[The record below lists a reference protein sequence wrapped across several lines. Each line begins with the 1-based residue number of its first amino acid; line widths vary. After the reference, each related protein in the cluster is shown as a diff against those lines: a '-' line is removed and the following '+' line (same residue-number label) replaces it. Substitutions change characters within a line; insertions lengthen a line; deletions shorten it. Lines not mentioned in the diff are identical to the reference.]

1 LTGNSLFAI
10 ILLYNKGV
18 DMSAKGTT
26 ADTKEKDKFKD
37 LLGSMD
43 PKLDR
48 EVREKL
54 ITARVGLL
62 LRASFFGNLAT
73 RLKLVNADEWCTT
86 AGTDGRNFYYNSRFV
101 DKLKPKEIEF
111 LFGHEVLHCVYDHFG
126 RQGDRDAQLYNCAAD
141 YCVNSDLIK
150 HRVGEKITTVPCLY
164 DPKYDGKSSEE
175 IYDILYENAEKIDI
189 NKLIEQLL
197 DDHMDG
203 DDEDGPDGG
212 DGKDGSGRPKISKS
226 DRDAIRDEIK
236 EALLAA
242 AAASD
247 GAGNLPAGIKRII
260 QDLTAPKMNWRE
272 LLRMQLESTVK
283 SDYTW
288 MRSSR
293 RGWHMDAVMPGMKLD
308 PMIDIAI
315 SIDASGSMLDRMLKD
330 FLGEVAGIME
340 QFPNYRIHVLSFDT
354 QVYNPQQF
362 DSENLD
368 DITGYEIQGGGG
380 TDFDCVFNYFKE
392 NEIEPKRHIMFTDGY
407 PCGSWGDEQYCDTV
421 FIMHGTTTIV
431 PPFGQYAYYEEESKH

>member
-1 LTGNSLFAI
+1 
-10 ILLYNKGV
+10 
-18 DMSAKGTT
+18 MSTSTT
-26 ADTKEKDKFKD
+26 ANKKESDKFKD
-37 LLGSMD
+37 LCGPTD

-48 EVREKL
+48 DIREKL

-73 RLKLVNADEWCTT
+73 RLKLVNADEWCPT
-86 AGTDGRNFYYNSRFV
+86 AATDGRNFYYNSRFV
-101 DKLKPKEIEF
+101 DMLKPKEIEF

-126 RQGDRDAQLYNCAAD
+126 RRGDRDPQLFNIAND
-141 YCVNSDLIK
+141 YCVNADLKK
-150 HRVGEKITTVPCLY
+150 HRVGEFITSVPCLY
-164 DPKYDGKSSEE
+164 DSKYQDMSSEE

-189 NKLIEQLL
+189 SDLIDKML
-197 DDHMDG
+197 DEHLDG
-203 DDEDGPDGG
+203 DGQDG
-212 DGKDGSGRPKISKS
+212 DGEKDENGNPKNGKGRPRLSPE
-226 DRDAIRDEIK
+226 DRQKIRDEIK
-236 EALLAA
+236 EAVLAA

-247 GAGNLPAGIKRII
+247 GAGNLPAGVKRII
-260 QDLTAPKMNWRE
+260 EDMTAPKMNWRE
-272 LLRMQLESTVK
+272 LLRMQLESTIK

-288 MRSSR
+288 MRNSR

-315 SIDASGSMLDRMLKD
+315 SIDASGSMLDSMLKD
-330 FLGEVAGIME
+330 FLAEVAGIME

-368 DITGYEIQGGGG
+368 DITGYEISGGGG
-380 TDFDCVFNYFKE
+380 TDFDSVFQYFKD

-407 PCGSWGDEQYCDTV
+407 PNGSWGDEQYCDTV
-421 FIMHGTTTIV
+421 FIIHGSTSII
-431 PPFGQYAYYEEESKH
+431 PPWGQWAYYEEESRH

>member
-1 LTGNSLFAI
+1 
-10 ILLYNKGV
+10 
-18 DMSAKGTT
+18 MSTATT
-26 ADTKEKDKFKD
+26 ANKKESDKFKN
-37 LLGSMD
+37 LLGPTD

-48 EVREKL
+48 EVREQL

-62 LRASFFGNLAT
+62 LRAPFFGNLST
-73 RLKLVNADEWCTT
+73 RLKLVNADEWCPT
-86 AGTDGRNFYYNSRFV
+86 AATDGRNFYYNSRFV
-101 DKLKPKEIEF
+101 DMLKPKEVEF

-126 RQGDRDAQLYNCAAD
+126 RRGDRDPQLFNIAND
-141 YCVNSDLIK
+141 YCVNGDLKK
-150 HRVGEKITTVPCLY
+150 HRVGEFITTVPCLY
-164 DPKYDGKSSEE
+164 DSKYEGMSSEE
-175 IYDILYENAEKIDI
+175 IYDVLYENAEKIDI
-189 NKLIEQLL
+189 SQLIDKLL
-197 DDHMDG
+197 DDHLDG
-203 DDEDGPDGG
+203 DGQ
-212 DGKDGSGRPKISKS
+212 DGSGDEEGDDAKNGKGRPKLSAEEKQK
-226 DRDAIRDEIK
+226 IRDEIK
-236 EALLAA
+236 EAVLAA

-247 GAGNLPAGIKRII
+247 GAGNLPAGVKRII
-260 QDLTAPKMNWRE
+260 EDMTAPKMNWRE
-272 LLRMQLESTVK
+272 LLRMQLESTIK

-288 MRSSR
+288 MRNSR

-308 PMIDIAI
+308 PMIDIAV
-315 SIDASGSMLDRMLKD
+315 SIDASGSMLDSMLKD

-368 DITGYEIQGGGG
+368 DITGYEIKGGGG

-407 PCGSWGDEQYCDTV
+407 PAGSWGDEQYCDTV
-421 FIMHGTTTIV
+421 FIMHGTTSIV

>member
-1 LTGNSLFAI
+1 MSTSTTT
-10 ILLYNKGV
+10 NK
-18 DMSAKGTT
+18 
-26 ADTKEKDKFKD
+26 KESDKFKN
-37 LLGSMD
+37 LCGPTD

-48 EVREKL
+48 DVREKL

-62 LRASFFGNLAT
+62 LRASFLGNLAT
-73 RLKLVNADEWCTT
+73 RLKLVNADEWCPT
-86 AGTDGRNFYYNSRFV
+86 AATDGRNFYYNSRFV
-101 DKLKPKEIEF
+101 DMLKPKEIEF

-126 RQGDRDAQLYNCAAD
+126 RRGDRDHQLFNIAND
-141 YCVNSDLIK
+141 YCVNADLKK
-150 HRVGEKITTVPCLY
+150 HRVGEFITTVPCLY
-164 DPKYDGKSSEE
+164 DAKYQDMSSEE

-189 NKLIEQLL
+189 SDLIDKML
-197 DDHMDG
+197 DEHLDG
-203 DDEDGPDGG
+203 EGG
-212 DGKDGSGRPKISKS
+212 GEGSGKEGEGKESGKGRPKLSAEERQQIK
-226 DRDAIRDEIK
+226 DEIK
-236 EALLAA
+236 EAVLAA

-247 GAGNLPAGIKRII
+247 GAGNLPAGVKRII
-260 QDLTAPKMNWRE
+260 EDMTAPKMNWRE
-272 LLRMQLESTVK
+272 LLRMQLESTIK

-288 MRSSR
+288 MRNSR

-315 SIDASGSMLDRMLKD
+315 SIDASGSMLERMLKD

-340 QFPNYRIHVLSFDT
+340 QFPNYRIHILSFDT

-368 DITGYEIQGGGG
+368 DITGYEIMGGGG
-380 TDFDCVFNYFKE
+380 TDFDCAFQYFKE

-407 PCGSWGDEQYCDTV
+407 PNGSWGDEQYCDTV
-421 FIMHGTTTIV
+421 FIMHGTTSIV